1 MPRPR
6 PPVNEVLMTIA
17 SAAAL
22 AVLHSVSIRI
32 LPIMPSHL
40 INDDWLDGSGTDF
53 HSLDPATNEVLAEY
67 RAATA
72 TEVDQAVR
80 AARAAFESWALLP
93 VDARIA
99 HLDAFGA
106 RLKQEKVSQ
115 TPGAL
120 PSLISR
126 ETGKP
131 DWESLTELDAMIN
144 KIPLS
149 IQAMRERRSPSE
161 QTANNQTSATRYKPH
176 GVIAVFG
183 PFNFPAHLP
192 NGHIVPA
199 LLAGNTVVFKPSEL
213 TPGVGRRMV
222 ELWQEAGLP
231 AGVLNLVQGA
241 RETGQVLA
249 SHPEID
255 GLFFTGSVAAGRA
268 LNKLLAD
275 QPHKILALE
284 MGGNNPLIVWDA
296 ASVDAAALL
305 TIQSAYQTSGQRCS
319 CARRLIVEEGPRGEA
334 LVQRL
339 LELIPKIHVGPHTER
354 PEPFMGPLVRPQ
366 AAHNAQAAQQ
376 RLIEMRATPLRPMKA
391 LSDGSAFVTPGLMD
405 VTGIAVPDEEIF
417 APLLQVIR
425 VSDFDTALAAANRTA
440 FGLCAGLIS
449 NDHALYSRF
458 FTRVRA
464 GVINFN
470 RPTTGASSALPFG
483 GVGLSGNNRPSAS
496 HAADYCSYPI
506 ASLEQPAPVVPAALP
521 PGIVL

>member
-1 MPRPR
+1 M
-6 PPVNEVLMTIA
+6 
-17 SAAAL
+17 S
-22 AVLHSVSIRI
+22 
-32 LPIMPSHL
+32 SHL
-40 INDDWLDGSGTDF
+40 INNAWLDGVGPAFESF
-53 HSLDPATNEVLAEY
+53 DPGAGKPLATY
-67 RAATA
+67 RAGTA
-72 TEVDQAVR
+72 DEVDQAVR
-80 AARAAFESWALLP
+80 AARRAFEEWSLLS
-93 VDARIA
+93 VEARIA
-99 HLDAFGA
+99 YLNAFGEL
-106 RLKQEKVSQ
+106 LKKEKSNVAANS
-115 TPGAL
+115 L
-120 PSLISR
+120 PLLISQ
-126 ETGKP
+126 EMGKP
-131 DWESLTELDAMIN
+131 FWESLTELDAMIN

-149 IQAMRERRSPSE
+149 IAAMKERRSPSE

-231 AGVLNLVQGA
+231 AGVLNLLQGA
-241 RETGQVLA
+241 RETGQALA

-275 QPHKILALE
+275 HPGKILALE
-284 MGGNNPLIVWDA
+284 LGGNNPLIVWDA
-296 ASVDAAALL
+296 ASIDAAALL

-319 CARRLIVEEGPRGEA
+319 CARRLTVEEGSRGEA
-334 LVQRL
+334 LVNRL
-339 LELIPKIHVGPHTER
+339 LELIPGIRVGRHTER

-366 AAHNAQAAQQ
+366 AATNALAAQQ
-376 RLIEMRATPLRPMKA
+376 RLLERGAKALRPMKG
-391 LSDGSAFVTPGLMD
+391 LSEGSAFVTPGLID
-405 VTGIAVPDEEIF
+405 VTGIDAPDEEIF
-417 APLLQVIR
+417 APLLQLIR
-425 VSDFDTALAAANRTA
+425 VADFDGALAAANRTA

-449 NDHALYSRF
+449 NDRALYTRF

-506 ASLEQPAPVVPAALP
+506 ASLEQPAPVLPAALP

>member
-1 MPRPR
+1 
-6 PPVNEVLMTIA
+6 
-17 SAAAL
+17 
-22 AVLHSVSIRI
+22 
-32 LPIMPSHL
+32 MPSHL
-40 INDDWLDGSGTDF
+40 TNNTWLDGAGPAF
-53 HSLDPATNEVLAEY
+53 QSLNPATNQPLGDY
-67 RAATA
+67 RAATPA
-72 TEVDQAVR
+72 EVDQAVR
-80 AARAAFESWALLP
+80 AARAAFEPWSILS
-93 VDARIA
+93 VEARIA
-99 HLDAFGA
+99 HLNAFA
-106 RLKQEKVSQ
+106 DRLKADKA
-115 TPGAL
+115 GAQSL
-120 PSLISR
+120 PLLISQ

-131 DWESLTELDAMIN
+131 FWESLTEIDAMIN

-149 IQAMRERRSPSE
+149 IQALKERRSPAE
-161 QTANNQTSATRYKPH
+161 QTANGQTTATRYKPH

-213 TPGVGRRMV
+213 TPGVARRTV

-241 RETGQVLA
+241 RDTGQSLA
-249 SHPEID
+249 AHPDID

-296 ASVDAAALL
+296 KQLDAAALL

-319 CARRLIVEEGPRGEA
+319 CARRLIIEEGARGDA
-334 LVQRL
+334 LINRL
-339 LELIPKIHVGPHTER
+339 LELIPTIRVGPHTDR

-366 AAHNAQAAQQ
+366 AAQNALAAQQ
-376 RLIEMRATPLRPMKA
+376 RLLDLGALPLRPMA
-391 LSDGSAFVTPGLMD
+391 PLAAGAAFVSPGLID
-405 VTGIAVPDEEIF
+405 VTAIVAPDEEIF

-425 VSDFDTALAAANRTA
+425 VRDFDAALAAANRTA
-440 FGLCAGLIS
+440 FGLCA
-449 NDHALYSRF
+449 ALVSDDADLYQRF
-458 FTRVRA
+458 FTNIRA

-483 GVGLSGNNRPSAS
+483 GVGLSGNNRPSAY

-506 ASLEQPAPVVPAALP
+506 ASMEHPTPTLPATLP
-521 PGIVL
+521 PGLELR

>member
-1 MPRPR
+1 M
-6 PPVNEVLMTIA
+6 
-17 SAAAL
+17 S
-22 AVLHSVSIRI
+22 
-32 LPIMPSHL
+32 SHF
-40 INDDWLDGSGTDF
+40 INNTWLDGAGAAFESF
-53 HSLDPATNEVLAEY
+53 DPGAGRALATY
-67 RAATA
+67 HAATA
-72 TEVDQAVR
+72 AEVHQAVR
-80 AARAAFESWALLP
+80 AARGAFAEWSLLS
-93 VDARIA
+93 VEARISY
-99 HLDAFGA
+99 LNAFGEL
-106 RLKQEKVSQ
+106 LKKEKSSAAAN
-115 TPGAL
+115 AL
-120 PSLISR
+120 PLLISQ
-126 ETGKP
+126 EMGKP
-131 DWESLTELDAMIN
+131 FWESLTEIDAMIN

-149 IQAMRERRSPSE
+149 IQAMKERRSPSE

-213 TPGVGRRMV
+213 TPGVARRTV

-241 RETGQVLA
+241 RETGQLLA

-275 QPHKILALE
+275 QPGKILALE

-296 ASVDAAALL
+296 ASLDAAALL

-319 CARRLIVEEGPRGEA
+319 CARRLIVEEGARGEA
-334 LVQRL
+334 LVERL
-339 LELIPKIHVGPHTER
+339 LELIPKIKVGRHTER
-354 PEPFMGPLVRPQ
+354 PEPFMGPLVRSQ
-366 AAHNAQAAQQ
+366 AERNALAAQQ
-376 RLIEMRATPLRPMKA
+376 RLLEMGAKALRPMKG
-391 LSDGSAFVTPGLMD
+391 LSEDSAFVTPGLID
-405 VTGIAVPDEEIF
+405 VSGIDAPDEEIF

-425 VSDFDTALAAANRTA
+425 VADFESALAAANRTA

-449 NDHALYSRF
+449 NDRALYARF

-506 ASLEQPAPVVPAALP
+506 ASLEQPAPVLPASLP

>member
-1 MPRPR
+1 
-6 PPVNEVLMTIA
+6 
-17 SAAAL
+17 
-22 AVLHSVSIRI
+22 
-32 LPIMPSHL
+32 MPSHL
-40 INDDWLDGSGTDF
+40 INDSWLDGEGASF
-53 HSLDPATNEVLAEY
+53 RSLDPATNQVLGEY
-67 RAATA
+67 RAATEA
-72 TEVDQAVR
+72 EVDQAVR

-93 VDARIA
+93 TDARIV
-99 HLDAFGA
+99 HLNAFGE
-106 RLKQEKVSQ
+106 RLKQEKVSSA
-115 TPGAL
+115 PNAL
-120 PSLISR
+120 PRLISQ

-131 DWESLTELDAMIN
+131 FWESLTELDAMIN

-149 IQAMRERRSPSE
+149 IQAMKDRGSPSE
-161 QTANNQTSATRYKPH
+161 QTANNQTTATRYKPH

-199 LLAGNTVVFKPSEL
+199 LLAGNTIVFKPSEL
-213 TPGVGRRMV
+213 TPGVARRTV
-222 ELWQEAGLP
+222 EIWQEAGLP
-231 AGVLNLVQGA
+231 AGVLNMVQGA
-241 RETGQVLA
+241 RETGQSLA
-249 SHPEID
+249 SHPDID

-284 MGGNNPLIVWDA
+284 MGGNNPLVVWDA
-296 ASVDAAALL
+296 ASLDAAALL

-319 CARRLIVEEGPRGEA
+319 CARRLIVEEGSRGDE
-334 LVQRL
+334 LIDRL
-339 LELIPKIHVGPHTER
+339 LELIPTIRVGPHTDR

-366 AAHNAQAAQQ
+366 AAQNALAAQQ
-376 RLIEMRATPLRPMKA
+376 RLLDMGALPLRPMMP
-391 LSDGSAFVTPGLMD
+391 LSAGPAFVSPGLID
-405 VTGIAVPDEEIF
+405 VTSITPPDEEIF

-425 VSDFDTALAAANRTA
+425 VSDFDAALVAANRTA
-440 FGLCAGLIS
+440 FGLCAALIS
-449 NDHALYSRF
+449 NDASLYDRF
-458 FTRVRA
+458 FTKIRA

-506 ASLEQPAPVVPAALP
+506 ASLEQPAPALPASLP

>member
-1 MPRPR
+1 M
-6 PPVNEVLMTIA
+6 
-17 SAAAL
+17 S
-22 AVLHSVSIRI
+22 
-32 LPIMPSHL
+32 SHF
-40 INDDWLDGSGTDF
+40 INNTGLDGAGAAFESF
-53 HSLDPATNEVLAEY
+53 DPGAGRPLATY
-67 RAATA
+67 HAATA
-72 TEVDQAVR
+72 AEVDQAVR
-80 AARAAFESWALLP
+80 AARGALEQWSLLS
-93 VDARIA
+93 VEARVSY
-99 HLDAFGA
+99 LNAFGEL
-106 RLKQEKVSQ
+106 LKKEKSSAAAN
-115 TPGAL
+115 AL
-120 PSLISR
+120 PLLISQ
-126 ETGKP
+126 EMGKP
-131 DWESLTELDAMIN
+131 FWESLTEMDAMIN

-149 IQAMRERRSPSE
+149 IQAMKDRRSPSE
-161 QTANNQTSATRYKPH
+161 LTANNQTSATRYKPH

-222 ELWQEAGLP
+222 ELWQEAALP

-241 RETGQVLA
+241 RETGQALA

-275 QPHKILALE
+275 QPGKIVALE

-296 ASVDAAALL
+296 ASIDAAALL

-334 LVQRL
+334 LVERL
-339 LELIPKIHVGPHTER
+339 LELIPKIKVGPHTER

-366 AAHNAQAAQQ
+366 AAHNALAAQE
-376 RLIEMRATPLRPMKA
+376 RLLAIGAKALRPMQA
-391 LSDGSAFVTPGLMD
+391 LSEGSAFVTPGLID
-405 VTGIAVPDEEIF
+405 VTGIDAPDEEIF

-425 VSDFDTALAAANRTA
+425 VGDFDAAITAANRTA

-449 NDHALYSRF
+449 NDRSLYTRF

-506 ASLEQPAPVVPAALP
+506 ASLEQPAPVLPASLP

>member
-1 MPRPR
+1 
-6 PPVNEVLMTIA
+6 
-17 SAAAL
+17 
-22 AVLHSVSIRI
+22 
-32 LPIMPSHL
+32 MPSHL
-40 INDDWLDGSGTDF
+40 INDAWLDGSGPAF

-72 TEVDQAVR
+72 AEVDQAVR

-99 HLDAFGA
+99 HLDAFA
-106 RLKQEKVSQ
+106 ERLKQEKLSQ
-115 TPGAL
+115 SPGAL
-120 PSLISR
+120 PLLISR

-131 DWESLTELDAMIN
+131 YWESLTELDAMIN

-149 IQAMRERRSPSE
+149 IQAMKERRSPSE

-213 TPGVGRRMV
+213 TPGVARRTM
-222 ELWQEAGLP
+222 EIWQAAGLP

-241 RETGQVLA
+241 RETGQSLA
-249 SHPEID
+249 AHPDID

-284 MGGNNPLIVWDA
+284 MGGNNPLVVWDA
-296 ASVDAAALL
+296 ASLDAAALL

-319 CARRLIVEEGPRGEA
+319 CARRLIVEQGPRGDA
-334 LVQRL
+334 LVSRL
-339 LELIPKIHVGPHTER
+339 LDLIPGIRVARHTER
-354 PEPFMGPLVRPQ
+354 PEPFMGPLVR
-366 AAHNAQAAQQ
+366 AQAAQNALAAQ
-376 RLIEMRATPLRPMKA
+376 QQLIEMGATPLRPMQR
-391 LSDGSAFVTPGLMD
+391 LSASPAFLTPGLID
-405 VTGIAVPDEEIF
+405 VTNISAAPDEEIF

-425 VSDFDTALAAANRTA
+425 VADFDAALAAANRTA
-440 FGLCAGLIS
+440 FGLCAALIS
-449 NDHALYSRF
+449 NDAALYDRF
-458 FTRVRA
+458 FTRIRA

-506 ASLEQPAPVVPAALP
+506 ASLEQPAPALPATLP

>member
-1 MPRPR
+1 
-6 PPVNEVLMTIA
+6 
-17 SAAAL
+17 
-22 AVLHSVSIRI
+22 
-32 LPIMPSHL
+32 MPSHF
-40 INDDWLDGSGTDF
+40 IHNTWQDGAGPAF
-53 HSLDPATNEVLAEY
+53 QSLDPATNQPLEGY

-72 TEVDQAVR
+72 AEVDQAVR
-80 AARAAFESWALLP
+80 AARAAFEPWSLLA
-93 VDARIA
+93 VERRISY
-99 HLDAFGA
+99 LNAFA
-106 RLKQEKVSQ
+106 DRLKADKA
-115 TPGAL
+115 GAQSL
-120 PSLISR
+120 PLLISQ

-131 DWESLTELDAMIN
+131 FWESLTESDAMIN

-149 IQAMRERRSPSE
+149 VQALNQRRSPTE
-161 QTANNQTSATRYKPH
+161 QTANGQTTATRYKPH

-183 PFNFPAHLP
+183 PFNFPGHLP

-213 TPGVGRRMV
+213 APGVARRTV
-222 ELWQEAGLP
+222 EIWQEAGLP

-241 RETGQVLA
+241 RETGQSLA
-249 SHPEID
+249 AHPDID

-296 ASVDAAALL
+296 KQLDAAAML

-334 LVQRL
+334 LINRL
-339 LELIPKIHVGPHTER
+339 LELIPTIRVGPHTDR

-366 AAHNAQAAQQ
+366 AAQNALAAQQ
-376 RLIEMRATPLRPMKA
+376 RLLDLGALPLRPMA
-391 LSDGSAFVTPGLMD
+391 RLAAGPAFVSPGLID
-405 VTGIAVPDEEIF
+405 VTAVVAPDEEIF

-425 VSDFDTALAAANRTA
+425 VRDFDAALEAANRTA
-440 FGLCAGLIS
+440 FGLCA
-449 NDHALYSRF
+449 ALVSDDADLYQRF
-458 FTRVRA
+458 FTKIRA

-483 GVGLSGNNRPSAS
+483 GVGLSGNNRPSAY

-506 ASLEQPAPVVPAALP
+506 ASMEHPTPTMPATLP
-521 PGIVL
+521 PGLELR